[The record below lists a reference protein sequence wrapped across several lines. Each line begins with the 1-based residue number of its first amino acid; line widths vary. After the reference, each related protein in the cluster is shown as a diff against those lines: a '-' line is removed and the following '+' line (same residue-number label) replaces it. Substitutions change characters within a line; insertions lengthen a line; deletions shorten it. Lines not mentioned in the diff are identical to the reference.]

1 MQVVQETTLYN
12 TLSIMVRG
20 AISGIAA
27 IWLHSDA
34 DLKIF
39 GILICVDFIM
49 GVLSGRINLR
59 VKCRQIA
66 GMVLFVGTAHLIYGI
81 IRTNQSFP
89 IDPAWLPSALT
100 LFYST
105 TEAISIMRNMDA
117 IGVSLPPKILDW
129 LIKAEGLTGADKR
142 EIVALKLKQD
152 QEVTALDLKI
162 TQTKEDIPTIIKP

>member
-1 MQVVQETTLYN
+1 
-12 TLSIMVRG
+12 
-20 AISGIAA
+20 
-27 IWLHSDA
+27 
-34 DLKIF
+34 
-39 GILICVDFIM
+39 
-49 GVLSGRINLR
+49 
-59 VKCRQIA
+59 
-66 GMVLFVGTAHLIYGI
+66 
-81 IRTNQSFP
+81 
-89 IDPAWLPSALT
+89 